1 MGGGGCWRVVS
12 GVGGGCWRV
21 VVGVGRCCLVFVVG
35 GGECWRVVVVVC
47 GWWWA
52 LVCGRH
58 WCVVGVGVWWALA
71 CGGCQQMADGG
82 GWLQVLENLGLTES
96 CPVVELNPVQP
107 GHVLVQPYQFFSRK
121 TSQINS
127 KKRI

>member
-1 MGGGGCWRVVS
+1 MLVGVDGWWWVLAGGVRCWWWVLAGGGGCWQVLS
-12 GVGGGCWRV
+12 GVCGGWWRVLAGGGCCVWV
-21 VVGVGRCCLVFVVG
+21 
-35 GGECWRVVVVVC
+35 
-47 GWWWA
+47 
-52 LVCGRH
+52 
-58 WCVVGVGVWWALA
+58 VVGVGVWWALA

>member
-1 MGGGGCWRVVS
+1 MKYISLLLLGQRGGGLPHSLPTLPGTRTRKVIFHLETGRGGGGA
-12 GVGGGCWRV
+12 
-21 VVGVGRCCLVFVVG
+21 
-35 GGECWRVVVVVC
+35 EVC
-47 GWWWA
+47 EVT
-52 LVCGRH
+52 LH
-58 WCVVGVGVWWALA
+58 T
-71 CGGCQQMADGG
+71 GG